1 MSLMKAAIRI
11 ILILGGTVFCVVAA
25 GALFLVM
32 REGQPQDR
40 MVAKSVSPDGRRIL
54 ELHQVIAPVHGGADH
69 LQITIGDAAASFG
82 DVVFSQKFEYSDFKT
97 FRIWWTDSTH
107 ANFRYG
113 PCDTGHAEDR
123 PMNPQPSSVLWKD
136 VTLALDDSGRA
147 VTQ

>member
-1 MSLMKAAIRI
+1 MDRGTWCGVDPKLETLKIGTNCSDGMSLMKAAICI

-40 MVAKSVSPDGRRIL
+40 MVAKSVSPDGRRTL

-82 DVVFSQKFEYSDFKT
+82 DVVFSQKFECSDFKT
-97 FRIWWTDSTH
+97 FVSGGQTPHMPTS
-107 ANFRYG
+107 A
-113 PCDTGHAEDR
+113 
-123 PMNPQPSSVLWKD
+123 M
-136 VTLALDDSGRA
+136 GRA
-147 VTQ
+147 TLGMQKTDR